1 MMSEIKLVIFD
12 CDGVLVDSEYL
23 AARHE
28 SRRYGEQG
36 FELSVTE
43 FSGRFAGMTG
53 EKISHEIEEE
63 LGRRL
68 PEGFYKQ
75 VERELDEILEREI
88 EAIAGIAH
96 ALDRIGLPRCI
107 CSNSGPKRLELMLKK
122 TGLHDA
128 FRPYVFSAKD
138 LNPPAPKPAPDI
150 FLHGMREFGVSG
162 RQTVVIEDSTHG
174 VVAAKR
180 AGARVIGFTG
190 GKHTYPQHAEKLSD
204 AGAET
209 VIASHLLLPATIEA
223 FSQWDGLGQ
232 D

>member
-1 MMSEIKLVIFD
+1 MSEIKLVIFD

-36 FELSVTE
+36 FKLSTTE
-43 FSGRFAGMTG
+43 FSGRFAGKTG
-53 EKISHEIEEE
+53 EVISREIEEE
-63 LGRRL
+63 LGKKL

-75 VERELDEILEREI
+75 VELELDEILEREI
-88 EAIAGIAH
+88 VAISGIAA
-96 ALDRIGLPRCI
+96 ALKKITLPRCI

-122 TGLHDA
+122 TGLHEA
-128 FRPYVFSAKD
+128 FKPAIYSAKD
-138 LNPPAPKPAPDI
+138 LTPPAPKPAPDI
-150 FLHGMREFGVSG
+150 FLHAMREFGVSG
-162 RQTVVIEDSTHG
+162 RQAVVIEDSTHG
-174 VVAAKR
+174 VLAAKR

-190 GKHTYPQHAEKLSD
+190 GKHSYPQHAEKLSE

-209 VIASHLLLPATIEA
+209 VIASHFLLPATIDA
-223 FSQWDGLGQ
+223 FSQWDGFGL